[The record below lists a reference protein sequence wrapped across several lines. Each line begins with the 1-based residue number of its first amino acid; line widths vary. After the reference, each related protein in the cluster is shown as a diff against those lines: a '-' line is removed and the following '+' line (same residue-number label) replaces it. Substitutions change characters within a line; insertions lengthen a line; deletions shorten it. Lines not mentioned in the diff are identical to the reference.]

1 MFKEL
6 GLIENMSYVV
16 EKKDSETV
24 NVIINSIEFAG
35 IITEIDVFITI
46 EVI

>member
-1 MFKEL
+1 MNFA
-6 GLIENMSYVV
+6 VQ
-16 EKKDSETV
+16 KKDSETV
-24 NVIINSIEFAG
+24 EVIINTIQFAG